1 MMANQ
6 IIFPS
11 TNPYPRN
18 AFSCGQSKQAVSMF
32 HTNYQNR
39 MDKSSILLNC
49 GQNPLVRSRYF
60 EPITK
65 NQHPYGIN
73 AIVAIAC
80 YTGYNVEDSIL
91 MNKSALDRGIFRT
104 TYFNVYESTEETTKV
119 GNLEVQSTFMDINNN
134 DVIGLKPGYDYSHL
148 NADSGLIKENAL
160 VDDKTILIGKA
171 VNSLT
176 SSDAY
181 VDESIGPKKGQMGYV
196 DKSFMTEGETGNR
209 LAKVRLRNDR
219 IPGIGDKFCS
229 RAGQKGTI
237 GLVLEE
243 KDMPFTEDGL
253 RPDIIINPHAIPSRM
268 TIGHLVEVLIGKSC
282 ALMGGLGDCTAFA
295 NKGPKEKEFGE
306 ILVKNGY
313 SSTGNELLYNGMTGE
328 QLETEIYFGPTYYLR
343 LKHMVKD
350 KINYRARGPR
360 TALTRQTV
368 QGRANDG
375 GLRIGEMD
383 RDAILCHGMAHFMYE
398 SMMERG
404 DKYYMAVCNNTG
416 TIAVYNESKDIFLS
430 PMSDGPLQFSE
441 NLDGTL
447 NIVPIS
453 KYGKTFSIVKVPYAF
468 KLLYQ
473 ELQAMNIQMRIIT
486 EDNIDQ
492 LTNAGDMTN
501 VVKLTG
507 LSSLE
512 QVSQANKENLSGNTL
527 HREVE
532 SDRKVIMKEEP
543 KLESKFDEGLDDDD
557 EFDPT
562 SFDPIVPPSPLVIGD
577 KVRMNDD
584 LQKDTWTITG
594 VDGFDIIAKN
604 SKGEVKITTF
614 NNIEKVDDGNQA
626 IFAPTTPD
634 SSPKS
639 PDYDPTT
646 GVLYA
651 PTSPAYMHTSPQYV
665 PTSPQ
670 YVPTSPQYV
679 PTTPPY
685 GPTTPPYV
693 PTTPPYVPTT
703 PPQVPTS
710 PQYDPT
716 TGVNYVPPLELPP
729 QTIQQ
734 ENNDEEGTDIS
745 EKGEGTNTNDDE
757 VDKEEEMNK
766 ITREIIEPVFDKD
779 LEMLKTNNENE
790 DNSGDEGD
798 NTKHIG

>member
-1 MMANQ
+1 
-6 IIFPS
+6 
-11 TNPYPRN
+11 
-18 AFSCGQSKQAVSMF
+18 
-32 HTNYQNR
+32 
-39 MDKSSILLNC
+39 
-49 GQNPLVRSRYF
+49 
-60 EPITK
+60 
-65 NQHPYGIN
+65 
-73 AIVAIAC
+73 
-80 YTGYNVEDSIL
+80 
-91 MNKSALDRGIFRT
+91 
-104 TYFNVYESTEETTKV
+104 
-119 GNLEVQSTFMDINNN
+119 
-134 DVIGLKPGYDYSHL
+134 
-148 NADSGLIKENAL
+148 
-160 VDDKTILIGKA
+160 
-171 VNSLT
+171 
-176 SSDAY
+176 
-181 VDESIGPKKGQMGYV
+181 
-196 DKSFMTEGETGNR
+196 
-209 LAKVRLRNDR
+209 
-219 IPGIGDKFCS
+219 
-229 RAGQKGTI
+229 
-237 GLVLEE
+237 
-243 KDMPFTEDGL
+243 
-253 RPDIIINPHAIPSRM
+253 
-268 TIGHLVEVLIGKSC
+268 
-282 ALMGGLGDCTAFA
+282 
-295 NKGPKEKEFGE
+295 
-306 ILVKNGY
+306 
-313 SSTGNELLYNGMTGE
+313 
-328 QLETEIYFGPTYYLR
+328 
-343 LKHMVKD
+343 
-350 KINYRARGPR
+350 
-360 TALTRQTV
+360 
-368 QGRANDG
+368 
-375 GLRIGEMD
+375 
-383 RDAILCHGMAHFMYE
+383 
-398 SMMERG
+398 
-404 DKYYMAVCNNTG
+404 MAVCNNTG

-557 EFDPT
+557 FDPT
-562 SFDPIVPPSPLVIGD
+562 SFVPIVPPSPLVIGD

-646 GVLYA
+646 GVSYA
-651 PTSPAYMHTSPQYV
+651 PTSPAYMHTSPQQVPTNPQQVPTSPQYV

-670 YVPTSPQYV
+670 YVPTSPQQVPTSPQYV

-685 GPTTPPYV
+685 VPTTPPYVPTTPPYV

-734 ENNDEEGTDIS
+734 ENNDEEGKDI
-745 EKGEGTNTNDDE
+745 NNDE
-757 VDKEEEMNK
+757 AGKEEEMNK